1 MDVFATMAAENGM
14 EIVIA
19 CELATNCRCAPATKR
34 HAVPLPME
42 QERFSQPQAP
52 IVISRPMSGAYRF
65 LRDPR
70 EREEI
75 IRTRVKRSLY
85 ASSNQGEDQ
94 KPNSFHSI
102 VRGVG
107 KPEKQTPNIEKPKYS
122 KDSYE
127 KQQC

>member
-1 MDVFATMAAENGM
+1 MLHTGPWVMILDVFATMTCRQLNI

-85 ASSNQGEDQ
+85 AGSNQGEDQ
-94 KPNSFHSI
+94 KAQLVSFH
-102 VRGVG
+102 R
-107 KPEKQTPNIEKPKYS
+107 
-122 KDSYE
+122 
-127 KQQC
+127 